1 MIKSLAKNSK
11 NLTLKTKIINTLMIS
26 GKKTTGE
33 KILLKFAKT
42 LQKSTKKN
50 FKNLVQLAIINATP
64 AFKTNEQVVK
74 KGKRKAI
81 RSTFIFITSDS
92 KRIMTSLKF
101 IKNAVVKNKS
111 SNHFYER
118 FTDEI
123 LSASTLKSQ
132 SIDKKNELQRQVLLN
147 KRYLSKFRW

>member
-11 NLTLKTKIINTLMIS
+11 NLSLKTKIINTLMIS

-74 KGKRKAI
+74 KGKREAI
-81 RSTFIFITSDS
+81 RSTLILITSA
-92 KRIMTSLKF
+92 SLRV
-101 IKNAVVKNKS
+101 ITA
-111 SNHFYER
+111 
-118 FTDEI
+118 
-123 LSASTLKSQ
+123 
-132 SIDKKNELQRQVLLN
+132 
-147 KRYLSKFRW
+147 

>member
-1 MIKSLAKNSK
+1 MIKSLVKNNK
-11 NLTLKTKIINTLMIS
+11 NLSLKAKMINTLMIS
-26 GKKTTGE
+26 GRKTTGE
-33 KILLKFAKT
+33 KILLKFAKK

-64 AFKTNEQVVK
+64 AFKTNEQIVK
-74 KGKRKAI
+74 KGKRKAV
-81 RSTFIFITSDS
+81 RNTFSFIASDS
-92 KRIMTSLKF
+92 LRVMTSLKF

-111 SNHFYER
+111 SVHFYER

-123 LSASTLKSQ
+123 LAASTLKSQ
-132 SIDKKNELQRQVLLN
+132 SIDRKNELQKQVLLN